1 MKTSS
6 WKIKDDEEGGSK
18 HLSNICQFLRDY
30 MSQHPRRQNKIKTD
44 IREIGFD
51 NGRCMKLTQNCLV
64 EEVVCDDGRCMKL
77 AQNYLVEDVGC
88 DDGRCMKLAQ
98 NCLVEDSDI
107 TCVEPSGSAIKL
119 LVTNLMAYLVLY
131 AVKLSTIFFLFMH
144 REQHSARSRVS
155 ASDKVGYLPIALVC
169 VKYFLRVLFQNSPP
183 TLSLSAL
190 FFPSQ
195 SC

>member
-1 MKTSS
+1 MRNAYENVFLEDKAEDE
-6 WKIKDDEEGGSK
+6 KIKDDEEGGSK

-30 MSQHPRRQNKIKTD
+30 TAQHPRRQNKIKTD

-51 NGRCMKLTQNCLV
+51 DGRRMKLTQNCLV
-64 EEVVCDDGRCMKL
+64 EE
-77 AQNYLVEDVGC
+77 AGC

-98 NCLVEDSDI
+98 NCLVKDSDI
-107 TCVEPSGSAIKL
+107 TGVEPSGSAIKL